1 MCLACPPAQVLRAE
15 EDEDDEESVTLVSES
30 LKAKGS
36 PAGAAT
42 PRKQKE
48 QKQKPKPQQQQ
59 QQQQQKQPAVPAG
72 QAVTLEMVE
81 EVRPSVDSVEWGF
94 YVQGPSVSHFL
105 TPHGRADIDH

>member
-1 MCLACPPAQVLRAE
+1 VLRAE

-42 PRKQKE
+42 PRKQKK
-48 QKQKPKPQQQQ
+48 QKQKPKPQQ

-105 TPHGRADIDH
+105 IPHGRADIDH